1 MISNEPCLKY
11 HKKTSSECRC
21 LQILNTDIDLF
32 ESASKS
38 LFYYCQLTVES
49 KKW

>member
-21 LQILNTDIDLF
+21 LLKLNEVDLF